1 MPTLNEKPLYER
13 KPNQITEPKIPRF
26 VTIRQAAA
34 TGILPEHTLR
44 RFVKDGTIPSI
55 KSGNRNLLN
64 LDRLIA
70 QLEEL

>member
-1 MPTLNEKPLYER
+1 MPQNLMPLDRENPQNNEG
-13 KPNQITEPKIPRF
+13 KIPRF

-55 KSGNRNLLN
+55 KSGNRNLIN